1 MALEYY
7 SILTAIGTAAVANA
21 AVLGEKVNLTQFAVG
36 DGGGSYYRPTK
47 DMTALKGE
55 KWRGEINDYA
65 IDSLNPDLIRVKGVI
80 PGAVGGFTIRE
91 MGIFDS
97 QGRLIA
103 IANTP
108 DSVKITTDSGAVKE
122 MELVMELLVSNADV
136 VKIEVN
142 PTVSIATKED
152 IEKHNISNTAHKAL
166 FDSKA
171 ANVHKHSAS
180 DITSGI
186 LPMDKGGT
194 GNSTGHAATAAKLSA
209 ARTIQT
215 NLGSTGQANFDG
227 SANITPGVTGT
238 LPITNGGTGAA
249 AASAAL
255 SNLGG
260 FPKTGGTI
268 SGDTTIQGNLR
279 LQNKSLNYNTK
290 INFGDADYVYIREYT
305 DNNMEIKANNVNF
318 VVSGNVTQNN
328 KKIGAATQEEIEA
341 LFSVFAKNMALGY
354 NALKENTS
362 GICNIALGHSALEK
376 NTTGKYNVA
385 LGLTTLN
392 ANTSGFNNVAIGQN
406 ALKANT
412 SSSNNVAI
420 GYNTLNNNTSGSN
433 NVAIGYNALNGL
445 TSYSFCTGLGYN
457 TQVTGSNQV
466 QLGDVTA
473 TVYAQKAVVT
483 RSDARD
489 KADIADSDLGLDF
502 ILRSKQ

>member
-1 MALEYY
+1 MAYGFMITVEGRKLLAKLVAGSQLEITRVMVGSGDVEEGQSPAYFTDLVQPVAQATSTLPVAKEDTVSFVVEYRSDLNGGLEEGFWLKEFGVFARDGEEEILLYYATLGDFPQYVTAYKKGAVDIRRYPVSIMLTDGVDLILEYPAIAFITEERVKE
-7 SILTAIGTAAVANA
+7 ILEQQELPKIE
-21 AVLGEKVNLTQFAVG
+21 EKIE
-36 DGGGSYYRPTK
+36 
-47 DMTALKGE
+47 TALQE
-55 KWRGEINDYA
+55 HTEN
-65 IDSLNPDLIRVKGVI
+65 
-80 PGAVGGFTIRE
+80 E
-91 MGIFDS
+91 
-97 QGRLIA
+97 
-103 IANTP
+103 
-108 DSVKITTDSGAVKE
+108 
-122 MELVMELLVSNADV
+122 
-136 VKIEVN
+136 
-142 PTVSIATKED
+142 
-152 IEKHNISNTAHKAL
+152 TAHKAL

-171 ANVHKHSAS
+171 AQVHKHSAA

-186 LPMDKGGT
+186 LPMDK
-194 GNSTGHAATAAKLSA
+194 
-209 ARTIQT
+209 
-215 NLGSTGQANFDG
+215 
-227 SANITPGVTGT
+227 
-238 LPITNGGTGAA
+238 GGTGAA

-502 ILRSKQ
+502 ILRLKQ